1 MTAEFP
7 LAVHGLVYLL
17 HTGRVTS
24 SSELAG
30 NICTNPARVRKVMTK
45 LRCAGLIQAERGQGS
60 GYLTLP
66 DGGRITLKAVMQ
78 ALDEEPVAMKWHS
91 GDVDMECLVASG
103 MGEVM
108 DEIYADMNENCMELL
123 ETITIGSISEKIFG
137 EENTK

>member
-1 MTAEFP
+1 MT
-7 LAVHGLVYLL
+7 
-17 HTGRVTS
+17 R
-24 SSELAG
+24 
-30 NICTNPARVRKVMTK
+30 

-108 DEIYADMNENCMELL
+108 DEIYAGMNENCMELL
-123 ETITIGSISEKIFG
+123 ETITIGSISAKIFG